1 MADCAAIIVCAGK
14 GERTG
19 LPYNKVF
26 YRSLGKTVL
35 EHCLD
40 QFDCPK
46 IVVGAQDDLE
56 MLKNITSSYSDVTI
70 VLGGNTRTKSV
81 KAGLKYA
88 QDYQYVLIH
97 DGARPNVSKNLIA
110 KLIDT
115 CKQHGSAVPYI
126 NVKDTI
132 IQRINNSYTPT
143 NRNNLM
149 AIQTPQAYSAQKII
163 KAYTDVSNEFT
174 DDSQVYSKVWGDCN
188 YVQGEDT
195 NFKITTYE
203 DLLMFSQKNSIQFRT
218 GLGYDFHKLS
228 KDRRL
233 ILGGVHIPYELGL
246 LGHSDADV
254 LIHAL
259 MDSLLSALGERDI
272 GCFFPDS
279 DPKYKDISSLKLLTK
294 VCEILKQ
301 KNADINNI
309 SITIIAEKP
318 KLSPYILEIK
328 QNIAFVLG
336 ISCSQIGI
344 TATTNEGCGAVGRGE
359 GIAAMCVSQ
368 LKL

>member
-26 YRSLGKTVL
+26 YRSFGKTVL

-40 QFDCPK
+40 NFDCPK
-46 IVVGAQDDLE
+46 IVVGAQNDLE
-56 MLKNITSSYSDVTI
+56 RLKNITQGYSDVTI
-70 VLGGNTRTKSV
+70 VQGGNTRTKSV
-81 KAGLKYA
+81 KAGLDLA
-88 QDYQYVLIH
+88 QKYQYVLIH

-110 KLIDT
+110 KLIDV
-115 CKQHGSAVPYI
+115 CKKHGNAVPYI
-126 NVKDTI
+126 DIKDTI
-132 IQRINNSYTPT
+132 IQKIQNSYISAD
-143 NRNNLM
+143 RKNLM
-149 AIQTPQAYSAQKII
+149 AVQTPQAFDTYKII
-163 KAYTDVSNEFT
+163 KAYAEVNDEFT
-174 DDSQVYSKVWGDCN
+174 DDSQVYSKIWGACS
-188 YVQGEDT
+188 YVQGEE
-195 NFKITTYE
+195 NNYKITTYE
-203 DLLMFSQKNSIQFRT
+203 DLLMFSQKNSTDYRI
-218 GLGYDFHKLS
+218 GLGYDFHKFS

-233 ILGGVHIPYELGL
+233 ILGGVHISYELGL

-254 LIHAL
+254 VTHAL

-279 DPKYKDISSLKLLTK
+279 DSKYKNISSLKLLDN

-309 SITIIAEKP
+309 SISIMSEKP
-318 KLSPYILEIK
+318 KLSPYILEMK

-336 ISCSQIGI
+336 ITCSKIGI
-344 TATTNEGCGAVGRGE
+344 TVTTNEGCGAIGRGE
-359 GIAAMCVSQ
+359 GIAAMCVCQ